1 MMPNISLNNRS
12 LQHTRFIILCALFLS
27 GANGLVME
35 IVFRRQ
41 LLLSL
46 GVTHYSVGT
55 VLTVF
60 MAGLA
65 IGSFLFGRIADKAL
79 AHESEIWHTLIHE
92 KKAVSPGLYAAL
104 CRAYP
109 PEPAKR
115 KRHRR
120 PSARARVKRRA

>member
-1 MMPNISLNNRS
+1 MLKNHLSHGARL
-12 LQHTRFIILCALFLS
+12 ILLGVLLLS

-65 IGSFLFGRIADKAL
+65 LGSFLLGRVADKIEYPIRLYGILEIGVGL
-79 AHESEIWHTLIHE
+79 AGLLLITIF
-92 KKAVSPGLYAAL
+92 VYFDLL
-104 CRAYP
+104 
-109 PEPAKR
+109 
-115 KRHRR
+115 
-120 PSARARVKRRA
+120 